1 MINKKQKKI
10 FVVDDDEMLS
20 MALEDYLTR
29 KTPHEIHLF
38 STGEECLRHLEKHP
52 DIIILDYHLNSVT
65 KDAENGIKIL
75 ECIKNFD
82 NKISVIMLSG
92 KDINNIAIQ
101 NGYKGADQYVIKDEQ
116 AFDNIVNICNN

>member
-38 STGEECLRHLEKHP
+38 STGEECLRHLENHP

-92 KDINNIAIQ
+92 KDINNIAVQ
-101 NGYKGADQYVIKDEQ
+101 TGYKGADLYVIKDEQ